1 MSRIRKI
8 CLKCDAQQQDAAAL
22 NCGVCAGPLGFR
34 YSYDDVTWDDR
45 FAGTMWRYW
54 PMLPV
59 DGPDGAVTL
68 DEGGTPLLPA
78 RNFEGQRVYLKDET
92 RNPTGSHKDR
102 SLSVAITHAKAVG
115 ADVSVIVSTG
125 SAGISNAALAARAG
139 MRSAVVMTEGTP
151 PERLY
156 PMYGLGAVLL
166 EVKAQIDPI
175 VEGVISVCREQGL
188 YLSTTSRNSNPYQC
202 EGNKTIAYEIV
213 EELGR
218 APDWVVVPVGG
229 GGTVSGV
236 WRGFWDC
243 HALGLIDFLPRMIGV
258 VPRDYNALELA
269 FERGLEQWKE
279 VLALPY
285 DNPPPSILVKL
296 AHSYPPDG
304 MEALRTIRASRG
316 NFISV
321 TDEEALTAQEFCGR
335 QEGLFV
341 EPSTGACL
349 AGTARLLDS
358 GRVDPGDLVVAVVS
372 GSGYRE
378 TACTM
383 ASRPLKKQ
391 AISIEELSGTLA
403 GFAGPG

>member
-1 MSRIRKI
+1 MGRFRKI
-8 CLKCDAQQQDAAAL
+8 CLTCDAQQDVPAL
-22 NCGVCAGPLGFR
+22 NCGVCTGPLGFQYR
-34 YSYDDVTWDDR
+34 YDDVKWDDR
-45 FAGTMWRYW
+45 FEGSMWRYW
-54 PMLPV
+54 PLLPV
-59 DGPDGAVTL
+59 DAPDGAVTL
-68 DEGGTPLLPA
+68 GEGGTPLLPA
-78 RNFEGQRVYLKDET
+78 RSFGGQRVYLKDET

-102 SLSVAITHAKAVG
+102 SLSVAITHGKAIG

-139 MRSAVVMTEGTP
+139 LRSVVVMTEGTP

-156 PMYGLGAVLL
+156 PMFGLGAALV
-166 EVKAQIDPI
+166 EVKALIDPI
-175 VEGVISVCREQGL
+175 VQGVIDVCREQGL
-188 YLSTTSRNSNPYQC
+188 YLSTTSRNSNPYQA
-202 EGNKTIAYEIV
+202 EGNKTIAFEIV

-236 WRGFWDC
+236 WRGFQDC
-243 HALGLIDFLPRMIGV
+243 QALGLIDSVPRVIGV
-258 VPRDYNALELA
+258 VPRDYNALEAA
-269 FERGLEQWKE
+269 FERGLDRWED

-304 MEALRTIRASRG
+304 MEALETIRLSNG
-316 NFISV
+316 LFVSV
-321 TDEEALTAQEFCGR
+321 TDEEALSAQEACGR
-335 QEGLFV
+335 REGLFV

-349 AGTARLLDS
+349 AGTSLLLDS
-358 GRVDPGDLVVAVVS
+358 GRVGPEDIVVAIVS

-383 ASRPLKKQ
+383 VERPLATQ
-391 AISIEELSGTLA
+391 AIAIEDLSATLSGIA
-403 GFAGPG
+403 GAG

>member
-1 MSRIRKI
+1 MSRFQTI
-8 CLKCDAQQQDAAAL
+8 CMNCDAPQRDATAS
-22 NCGVCAGPLGFR
+22 NCDICIGPLGFR
-34 YSYDDVTWDDR
+34 YSYTNVSWDDR
-45 FAGTMWRYW
+45 FEGSMWRYW
-54 PMLPV
+54 PLLPV
-59 DGPDGAVTL
+59 AVPDGVVTL
-68 DEGGTPLLPA
+68 KEGGTPLLPA
-78 RNFEGQRVYLKDET
+78 RSFEGYPVYLKDET

-102 SLSVAITHAKAVG
+102 SLSVAITHGRSIG

-125 SAGISNAALAARAG
+125 SAGISNAALATRAG
-139 MRSAVVMTEGTP
+139 MRSVVVMAEGTP

-156 PMYGLGAVLL
+156 PMFGLGATLL
-166 EVKAQIDPI
+166 EVNAPIDEI
-175 VEGVISVCREQGL
+175 VDGVIAICREQGL
-188 YLSTTSRNSNPYQC
+188 YLSTTSRNSNPYQS

-236 WRGFWDC
+236 WRGFLDC
-243 HALGLIDFLPRMIGV
+243 HALGLITSLPKLVGV
-258 VPRDYNALELA
+258 VPRDFNALEVA
-269 FERGLEQWKE
+269 FERGLEQWEE

-304 MEALRTIRASRG
+304 MEALRTIRTSMG

-321 TDEEALTAQEFCGR
+321 TDEEALSAQASCGR
-335 QEGLFV
+335 REGLFV

-349 AGTARLLDS
+349 AGTARLVES
-358 GRVDPGDLVVAVVS
+358 GRVDPEDIVVALVS

-378 TACTM
+378 TACSM
-383 ASRPLKKQ
+383 ASRPLVKQ
-391 AISIEELSGTLA
+391 AISIKELSGALA
-403 GFAGPG
+403 GTAGAG

>member
-1 MSRIRKI
+1 
-8 CLKCDAQQQDAAAL
+8 
-22 NCGVCAGPLGFR
+22 
-34 YSYDDVTWDDR
+34 
-45 FAGTMWRYW
+45 MWRYW

-78 RNFEGQRVYLKDET
+78 RSFEGQRVYLKDET

-229 GGTVSGV
+229 GGTVSGI
-236 WRGFWDC
+236 WRGFRDC
-243 HALGLIDFLPRMIGV
+243 QALGLIDTLPGMIGV
-258 VPRDYNALELA
+258 VPRDYNALEVA
-269 FERGLEQWKE
+269 VDRGLKQWEE
-279 VLALPY
+279 VLSLNY
-285 DNPPPSILVKL
+285 DDRPPSILVKL

-304 MEALRTIRASRG
+304 MEALETIRSSNG
-316 NFISV
+316 FFISV
-321 TDEEALTAQEFCGR
+321 TDEEALSAQEACGR
-335 QEGLFV
+335 KEGLFV

-349 AGTARLLDS
+349 AGTTRLMDS
-358 GRVDPGDLVVAVVS
+358 GRVGPEDVVVAIVS

-383 ASRPLKKQ
+383 VERPLATQ
-391 AISIEELSGTLA
+391 AISIEELSATLS
-403 GFAGPG
+403 GFAGAG

>member
-1 MSRIRKI
+1 MNRFHKI
-8 CLKCDAQQQDAAAL
+8 CLTCDAKQQDAAAL
-22 NCGVCAGPLGFR
+22 NCGLCGGPLGFR
-34 YSYDDVTWDDR
+34 YSYDEVTWDDR
-45 FAGTMWRYW
+45 FEGTMWRYW
-54 PMLPV
+54 PTLPV

-68 DEGGTPLLPA
+68 DEGGTPLLSA
-78 RNFEGQRVYLKDET
+78 QSFNGHRVYLKDET

-102 SLSVAITHAKAVG
+102 SLSVAITHAKAIG

-156 PMYGLGAVLL
+156 PMFGLGAVLL
-166 EVKAQIDPI
+166 EVRAQIDPI

-229 GGTVSGV
+229 GGTVSGI
-236 WRGFWDC
+236 WRGFRDC
-243 HALGLIDFLPRMIGV
+243 QALGLIDTLPGMIGV
-258 VPRDYNALELA
+258 VPRDYNALEVA
-269 FERGLEQWKE
+269 VERGLEQWEE
-279 VLALPY
+279 VLSLNY
-285 DNPPPSILVKL
+285 DDRPPSILVKL

-304 MEALRTIRASRG
+304 MEALETIRSSKG
-316 NFISV
+316 FFVSV
-321 TDEEALTAQEFCGR
+321 TDEEALSAQEACGR
-335 QEGLFV
+335 KEGLFV

-349 AGTARLLDS
+349 AGTTRLMDS
-358 GRVDPGDLVVAVVS
+358 GRVGPEDIVVAIVS

-383 ASRPLKKQ
+383 VERPLATQ
-391 AISIEELSGTLA
+391 AISIEELSGTLS
-403 GFAGPG
+403 GFAGMD

>member
-1 MSRIRKI
+1 
-8 CLKCDAQQQDAAAL
+8 
-22 NCGVCAGPLGFR
+22 
-34 YSYDDVTWDDR
+34 
-45 FAGTMWRYW
+45 MWRYW
-54 PMLPV
+54 PLLPV
-59 DGPDGAVTL
+59 DDPDGVVTL
-68 DEGGTPLLPA
+68 KEGGTPLLPA
-78 RNFEGQRVYLKDET
+78 RSFEGCPVYLKDET

-102 SLSVAITHAKAVG
+102 SLSVAITHGKAIG

-125 SAGISNAALAARAG
+125 SAGISNAALATRVG
-139 MRSAVVMTEGTP
+139 MRSVVVMAEGTP

-156 PMYGLGAVLL
+156 PMFGLGATLL
-166 EVKAQIDPI
+166 EVNAPIDEI
-175 VEGVISVCREQGL
+175 VDGVIAICREQGL
-188 YLSTTSRNSNPYQC
+188 YLSTTSRNSNPYQS

-236 WRGFWDC
+236 WRGFQDF
-243 HALGLIDFLPRMIGV
+243 HALGLITSLPKLVGV
-258 VPRDYNALELA
+258 VPRDFNALEVA
-269 FERGLEQWKE
+269 FERGLEQWEE

-304 MEALRTIRASRG
+304 MEALRTLRASRG

-321 TDEEALTAQEFCGR
+321 TDEEALAAQEACGR
-335 QEGLFV
+335 REGLFV

-349 AGTARLLDS
+349 AGTARLVES
-358 GRVDPGDLVVAVVS
+358 GRVDPEDIVVALVS

-378 TACTM
+378 TACSM
-383 ASRPLKKQ
+383 ASRPLVKQ
-391 AISIEELSGTLA
+391 TISIKELSGALA
-403 GFAGPG
+403 GTAGAG

>member
-1 MSRIRKI
+1 M
-8 CLKCDAQQQDAAAL
+8 

-34 YSYDDVTWDDR
+34 YSYNDVRWDDR
-45 FAGTMWRYW
+45 FEGSMWRYW
-54 PMLPV
+54 PLLPV
-59 DGPDGAVTL
+59 DGPDEAVTL
-68 DEGGTPLLPA
+68 GEGGTPLLPA
-78 RNFEGQRVYLKDET
+78 QSFDGRQVFLKDET

-139 MRSAVVMTEGTP
+139 MRSVVVMTEGTP

-156 PMYGLGAVLL
+156 PMFGLGAVLL
-166 EVKAQIDPI
+166 EVSAQIDPI
-175 VEGVISVCREQGL
+175 VEGVISVCRAHGL
-188 YLSTTSRNSNPYQC
+188 YLSTTGRDSNPYQS
-202 EGNKTIAYEIV
+202 EGNKTIAFEIV

-229 GGTVSGV
+229 GGTVSGI
-236 WRGFWDC
+236 WRGFQDC
-243 HALGLIDFLPRMIGV
+243 RALGLIDTLPRMVGV
-258 VPRDYNALELA
+258 VPRDYNALEAA
-269 FERGLEQWKE
+269 FDRGLETWKA

-285 DNPPPSILVKL
+285 DDLPPSILVKL

-304 MEALRTIRASRG
+304 MEALRSVRSSKG
-316 NFISV
+316 FFVSV
-321 TDEEALTAQEFCGR
+321 TDDEALEAQEACGR
-335 QEGLFV
+335 REGLFV

-349 AGTARLLDS
+349 AGATRLMDS
-358 GRVDPGDLVVAVVS
+358 GHVRREDVVVAIVS

-383 ASRPLKKQ
+383 DSRPLRKQ
-391 AISIEELSGTLA
+391 SVSLKELSGALS
-403 GFAGPG
+403 GI

>member
-1 MSRIRKI
+1 MDRFRKI
-8 CLKCDAQQQDAAAL
+8 CLQCDAQPGDEAL
-22 NCGVCAGPLGFR
+22 NCGACTGPLGFQYR
-34 YSYDDVTWDDR
+34 YDDVAWDDR
-45 FAGTMWRYW
+45 FEGSMWRYW
-54 PMLPV
+54 PLLPV
-59 DGPDGAVTL
+59 DPPDEALTL
-68 DEGGTPLLPA
+68 GEGGTPLLPA
-78 RNFEGQRVYLKDET
+78 RSFDGQRVYLKDET

-156 PMYGLGAVLL
+156 PMFGLGAALV
-166 EVKAQIDPI
+166 EVKAPIDPI
-175 VEGVISVCREQGL
+175 VHGVIDVCREQGL
-188 YLSTTSRNSNPYQC
+188 YLSTTSRNSNPYQA
-202 EGNKTIAYEIV
+202 EGNKTIAFEIV

-236 WRGFWDC
+236 WRGFQDC
-243 HALGLIDFLPRMIGV
+243 LALGLIESLPRMIGV
-258 VPRDYNALELA
+258 VPADYNTLEVA
-269 FERGLEQWKE
+269 FERGLDRWED

-285 DNPPPSILVKL
+285 DNLPPSILVKL

-304 MEALRTIRASRG
+304 MEALETIRSSNG
-316 NFISV
+316 FFVSV
-321 TDEEALTAQEFCGR
+321 TDEEALSAQEACGR
-335 QEGLFV
+335 REGLFV

-349 AGTARLLDS
+349 AGTARLMDS
-358 GRVDPGDLVVAVVS
+358 QQVRPEDVVVAIVS

-383 ASRPLKKQ
+383 AERPLATQ
-391 AISIEELSGTLA
+391 AISIEELSDTLSEL
-403 GFAGPG
+403 

>member
-1 MSRIRKI
+1 M
-8 CLKCDAQQQDAAAL
+8 
-22 NCGVCAGPLGFR
+22 NCGVCAGPLGFQ

-175 VEGVISVCREQGL
+175 VEGVISICREQGL

-229 GGTVSGV
+229 GGTVSGI
-236 WRGFWDC
+236 WRGFRDC
-243 HALGLIDFLPRMIGV
+243 QALGLIDTLPGMIGV
-258 VPRDYNALELA
+258 VPRDYNALEVA
-269 FERGLEQWKE
+269 VERGLEQWEE
-279 VLALPY
+279 VLSLNY
-285 DNPPPSILVKL
+285 DDRPTSILVKL

-304 MEALRTIRASRG
+304 LEALETIRSSNG
-316 NFISV
+316 FFISV
-321 TDEEALTAQEFCGR
+321 TDEEALSAQEACGR
-335 QEGLFV
+335 KEGLFV

-349 AGTARLLDS
+349 AGTTRLMNS
-358 GRVDPGDLVVAVVS
+358 GRVGPEDVVVAIVS

-383 ASRPLKKQ
+383 VERPLATQ
-391 AISIEELSGTLA
+391 AIGIEELSATLS
-403 GFAGPG
+403 GFAGAG